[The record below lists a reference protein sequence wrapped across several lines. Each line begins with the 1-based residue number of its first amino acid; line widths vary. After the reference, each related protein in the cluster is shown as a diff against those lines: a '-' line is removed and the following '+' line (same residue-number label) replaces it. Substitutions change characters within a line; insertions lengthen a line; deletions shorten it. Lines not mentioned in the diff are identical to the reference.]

1 MQIRT
6 YVHMTHKGN
15 IKNVNLLTG
24 EVELS
29 VVTEEMKRR
38 KVYGRE
44 QGRKTS
50 DLWG

>member
-6 YVHMTHKGN
+6 HVHMMHKGN
-15 IKNVNLLTG
+15 IKIANLLTG

-29 VVTEEMKRR
+29 VLTEEMKRR
-38 KVYGRE
+38 KVYRRE